1 VATHGRGIWENNGPP
16 LPIQLVA
23 FNGTIS
29 GSGRV
34 ELNWTTA
41 SELNNYGFE
50 VQKAPAPDGTF
61 SSIPGSFVAGHGTT
75 VESHSYTFTDSD
87 PGLGSVAYRLKQYD
101 LDGTFRYSDA
111 ITLDIATGVAEG
123 TSPTQF
129 SLAQSFPNPFNPTT
143 VIRYGLP
150 RGSMVRM
157 EVFNVLG
164 ERVATLV
171 NGYEEAGYHEVTF
184 NAAGLA
190 SGSYFYRISAGDFAA
205 TKTLLLVK

>member
-1 VATHGRGIWENNGPP
+1 
-16 LPIQLVA
+16 
-23 FNGTIS
+23 
-29 GSGRV
+29 
-34 ELNWTTA
+34 
-41 SELNNYGFE
+41 
-50 VQKAPAPDGTF
+50 
-61 SSIPGSFVAGHGTT
+61 
-75 VESHSYTFTDSD
+75 
-87 PGLGSVAYRLKQYD
+87 
-101 LDGTFRYSDA
+101 
-111 ITLDIATGVAEG
+111 
-123 TSPTQF
+123 
-129 SLAQSFPNPFNPTT
+129 